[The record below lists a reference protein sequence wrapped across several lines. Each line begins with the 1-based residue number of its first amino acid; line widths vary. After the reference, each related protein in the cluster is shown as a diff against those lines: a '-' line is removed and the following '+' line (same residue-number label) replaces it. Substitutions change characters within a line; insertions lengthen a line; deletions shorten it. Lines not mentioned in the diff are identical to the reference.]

1 MFACFPFA
9 PQMLH
14 DLEDLRVA
22 TVPLQGE
29 KDKKKQNKDKKQ
41 IRMKEIGIKI
51 TPARAQTVSGVGLVR
66 RT

>member
-1 MFACFPFA
+1 
-9 PQMLH
+9 MLH